1 MRLTLYTDLSLRL
14 LMFLALK
21 PDGLATIQDA
31 AERYRV
37 SRNHL
42 MKVARQLGQTGFI
55 ETVRGRGGGLR
66 LSRPPAEIRIGDVVR
81 TTEEDFRMV
90 ECFDPARNTCGLAPA
105 CRLKGVLGEALGAY
119 LSALDKYTLAD
130 LMVPDRSMRRL
141 LGLTDPVVGP

>member
-21 PDGLATIQDA
+21 PDGLATIHDA

-66 LSRPPAEIRIGDVVR
+66 LSRPPTEIRIGDVVR

-90 ECFDPARNTCGLAPA
+90 ECFDPSRNTCGLAPA
-105 CRLKGVLGEALGAY
+105 CRLQGVLGEALGAY
-119 LSALDKYTLAD
+119 LAALDKYTLAD
-130 LMVPDRSMRRL
+130 RTAHGPAMRQL
-141 LGLTDPVVGP
+141 LGLPHLQAA

>member
-66 LSRPPAEIRIGDVVR
+66 LSRPPTEIRIGDVVR

-105 CRLKGVLGEALGAY
+105 CRLKGVLGEALSAY

-130 LMVPDRSMRRL
+130 LTAQGPTMRQL
-141 LGLTDPVVGP
+141 LGLPETIAA

>member
-1 MRLTLYTDLSLRL
+1 MRLTLHTDLSLRL

-21 PDGLATIQDA
+21 PDGLATIRDA
-31 AERYRV
+31 AECYGV

-42 MKVARQLGQTGFI
+42 MKVATQLGESGFI

-66 LSRPPAEIRIGDVVR
+66 LGRPAAEIGIGDVIR

-90 ECFDPARNTCGLAPA
+90 ACFDPGRSTCALAPA
-105 CRLKGVLGEALGAY
+105 CRLRGALADALWAY

-141 LGLTDPVVGP
+141 LGLEDPVVRR

>member
-21 PDGLATIQDA
+21 PDGLATIQDV

-42 MKVARQLGQTGFI
+42 MKVARQLGSTGFI
-55 ETVRGRGGGLR
+55 DTVRGRGGGLR
-66 LSRPPAEIRIGDVVR
+66 LSRAPAEIRIGDVVR

-90 ECFDPARNTCGLAPA
+90 ECFDGGSNTCALVPA
-105 CRLKGVLGEALGAY
+105 CRLKGVLGEALNAY
-119 LSALDKYTLAD
+119 LSVLDDYTLAD
-130 LMVPDRSMRRL
+130 LTAQGPTMRQL
-141 LGLTDPVVGP
+141 LGLPELNAA

>member
-14 LMFLALK
+14 LMFLALR
-21 PDGLATIQDA
+21 PDGLATIQEA

-66 LSRPPAEIRIGDVVR
+66 LSRPATEIGLGDVIR

-90 ECFDPARNTCGLAPA
+90 ECFEPGRTTCALAPA
-105 CRLKGVLGEALGAY
+105 CRLKGALADALGAY

-130 LMVPDRSMRRL
+130 LTAHGAPMKRL

>member
-14 LMFLALK
+14 LMFLALS
-21 PDGLATIQDA
+21 PDGRGTIQSA

-42 MKVARQLGQTGFI
+42 MKVARQLGQSGFI

-66 LSRPPAEIRIGDVVR
+66 LGKPATEIRVGDVVR

-90 ECFDPARNTCGLAPA
+90 ECFDASRNTCGLAPA

-119 LSALDKYTLAD
+119 LAALDKYTLAD
-130 LMVPDRSMRRL
+130 LTAQGPAMRQL
-141 LGLTDPVVGP
+141 LGLPEPKAA

>member
-21 PDGLATIQDA
+21 PNGLATIQDA
-31 AERYRV
+31 AVRYRV

-130 LMVPDRSMRRL
+130 LTAQGPTMRQL
-141 LGLTDPVVGP
+141 LGLPETIAA

>member
-31 AERYRV
+31 AVRYRV

-130 LMVPDRSMRRL
+130 LTAQGPTMRQL
-141 LGLTDPVVGP
+141 LGLPETIAA